1 MADANNAAD
10 IKLADL
16 QRIYKALPHRY
27 PFLMVDRVVEF
38 AKDESI
44 VAIKNI
50 SNNEPQ
56 FPGHFPGFPVM
67 PGVLLLEAMAQACG
81 MLLFLSS
88 GEEARTPNQLFFL
101 TGVDDVRFRKMVL
114 PGDQVVLKAT
124 CDRQRRGFYT
134 FKTEGWVDD
143 ALVCQA
149 KIIAA
154 LSDKTS
160 AQDKK

>member
-1 MADANNAAD
+1 MPSTNATANNADA
-10 IKLADL
+10 KLADL

-27 PFLMVDRVVEF
+27 PFLMIDRVVSF
-38 AKDESI
+38 TKDDNI

-81 MLLFLSS
+81 VLLFLSS
-88 GEEARTPNQLFFL
+88 GADARPDNQLFFL

-114 PGDQVVLKAT
+114 PGDQVILKAS

-154 LSDKTS
+154 LSEQSDK
-160 AQDKK
+160 